1 MDKHAYRVKVEVI
14 GDEGEHPIDEKF
26 LKGIECDGFVII
38 GDQGESSAVSI
49 HHLTVR
55 DIADSIAHSDSLLA
69 ASVIAKAYN
78 DAHEMIAKEKMNSL
92 SNLLS
97 SLSED

>member
-26 LKGIECDGFVII
+26 LEGIECDGFVII

-55 DIADSIAHSDSLLA
+55 DIAYSISHSDSLLA

-78 DAHEMIAKEKMNSL
+78 EANDMIGKSKMNSL
-92 SNLLS
+92 ASILRGL
-97 SLSED
+97 DD